1 MSTTFSISYVA
12 SALIYGGT
20 SLDSLASSSTWIA
33 GRASA
38 LIDNTTTKYVDAY
51 LTGKFKA
58 NASAPTAG
66 VIQVWVAGLLD
77 DTPTYPDTYAG
88 ADAAMTWTN
97 ADIRNAAA
105 RQAASIV
112 TTTGS
117 NVVYPFAPVS
127 VASLFGGVMPKKWWT
142 WVTHSMVTAFNATAS
157 AGGQLYYVGV
167 NYGTTP

>member
-1 MSTTFSISYVA
+1 MATTFSSNYVA
-12 SALIYGGT
+12 SATVFGAT
-20 SLDSLASSSTWIA
+20 SLDSLAASATWLA
-33 GRASA
+33 GRSSA

-58 NASAPTAG
+58 VTGSPTAG
-66 VIQVWVAGLLD
+66 VIQVWVGSLLD

-97 ADIRNAAA
+97 ADIRNSGAK
-105 RQAASIV
+105 QAVSIA
-112 TTTGS
+112 TGTGS
-117 NVVYPFAPVS
+117 GVVYPFAPVS
-127 VASLFGGVMPKKWWT
+127 IASLFQGIMPKKWWA
-142 WVTHSMVTAFNATAS
+142 WVTHSMVTTLNATAN